1 MSEWLQINSIEML
14 VSKAE
19 FELDISKSPDL
30 LYFSCDLLN
39 IARGRCDI
47 LFKKVL
53 NNEKNY
59 IFIGTDK
66 PIMNSEINLSDEKFN
81 DILNTI
87 NKLGLKMNKKIK
99 VILYLNKSLAVN
111 NDGFLSIEKDIKLE
125 VINIKI
131 IMPMI

>member
-1 MSEWLQINSIEML
+1 MSEWLQINTIEML

-47 LFKKVL
+47 LFKKIL
-53 NNEKNY
+53 TDESNF

-66 PIMNSEINLSDEKFN
+66 PVMNSEINLSDETFN
-81 DILNTI
+81 SIISSI
-87 NKLGLKMNKKIK
+87 NKVALKTNKRIK
-99 VILYLNKSLAVN
+99 VVFYLNQFLSVN
-111 NDGFLSIEKDIKLE
+111 NDGFLSIDKDIKLE
-125 VINIKI
+125 ILNIKI
-131 IMPMI
+131 IMPII

>member
-47 LFKKVL
+47 LFKKIL

-66 PIMNSEINLSDEKFN
+66 PVMNSEINLSDEKFN
-81 DILNTI
+81 NILNTI

-99 VILYLNKSLAVN
+99 VVLYLNKSLAVN
-111 NDGFLSIEKDIKLE
+111 NDGFLSIDKDIKLE

-131 IMPMI
+131 IMPII

>member
-53 NNEKNY
+53 NNENNY

>member
-19 FELDISKSPDL
+19 FELDISKSQDL

-53 NNEKNY
+53 NNDKNY

-66 PIMNSEINLSDEKFN
+66 PVMNSEKTANPSCVF
-81 DILNTI
+81 
-87 NKLGLKMNKKIK
+87 
-99 VILYLNKSLAVN
+99 VIL
-111 NDGFLSIEKDIKLE
+111 
-125 VINIKI
+125 
-131 IMPMI
+131 P

>member
-1 MSEWLQINSIEML
+1 
-14 VSKAE
+14 
-19 FELDISKSPDL
+19 
-30 LYFSCDLLN
+30 
-39 IARGRCDI
+39 
-47 LFKKVL
+47 
-53 NNEKNY
+53 
-59 IFIGTDK
+59 
-66 PIMNSEINLSDEKFN
+66 MNSEINLSDEKFN

>member
-19 FELDISKSPDL
+19 FELDISKSQDL

-53 NNEKNY
+53 NNDKNY

-66 PIMNSEINLSDEKFN
+66 PVMNSEINLSDEKFN

-99 VILYLNKSLAVN
+99 VVLYLNKSLAVN
-111 NDGFLSIEKDIKLE
+111 NDGFLSIDKDIKLE